1 MGPVLQVMHT
11 MQGRLRGLVQQLQG
25 AAGRTQQAVGAVE
38 QLSRTVAQTP
48 GSGQRSVADFLHT
61 MEGISQ
67 GSRRIAE
74 ITGVIEGMAFQTNL
88 LTLNAAVEAAR
99 AGESGRGVAVV
110 AAEVRALAQ
119 RSASAAR
126 EIKDLI
132 GRSVDQVV
140 QGERQIAQTHD
151 ALQGTSEGAA
161 RWTA

>member
-11 MQGRLRGLVQQLQG
+11 MQGRLGGLVQQLQVT
-25 AAGRTQQAVGAVE
+25 AGRTQQAVGAVE
-38 QLSRTVAQTP
+38 QLSRTVAQTA
-48 GSGQRSVADFLHT
+48 GSGQRWVADFQHT

-67 GSRRIAE
+67 SLCRIAE
-74 ITGVIEGMAFQTNL
+74 ITGVIEGMAFQTSL
-88 LTLNAAVEAAR
+88 LALNAAVEAAR